1 MGSRLAFPQ
10 DIAVTSL
17 CPDLVLISRS
27 IKTILVAELTVEK
40 EDRLAISHQIKKAKY
55 QDLIDDALTKGW
67 HATMFPIK
75 VGCHGFPE
83 TSLCY
88 FLQKVGQI
96 QNFLK
101 KTTREIA
108 LAAETSSKW
117 LWLRRAHSWNPS
129 AGKG

>member
-27 IKTILVAELTVEK
+27 IKTILVAELTVEW

-55 QDLIDDALTKGW
+55 RDLIDDALTKGW
-67 HATMFPIK
+67 HAAMFPIK
-75 VGCHGFPE
+75 VGYHGFPA

-88 FLQKVGQI
+88 FLGQI